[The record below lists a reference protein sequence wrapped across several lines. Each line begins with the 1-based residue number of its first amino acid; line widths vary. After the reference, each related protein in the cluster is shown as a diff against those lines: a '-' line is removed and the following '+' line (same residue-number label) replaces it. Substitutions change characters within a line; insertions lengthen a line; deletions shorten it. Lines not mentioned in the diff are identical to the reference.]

1 MSGDSSRQ
9 GDVSRELAVDDEPP
23 GDWIDLN
30 GGGEKSHPVKK
41 KLSKLGTAPEDEIDQ
56 LLNCSKM

>member
-1 MSGDSSRQ
+1 M
-9 GDVSRELAVDDEPP
+9 SRELAVDDEPP

-30 GGGEKSHPVKK
+30 GGVEKSHPVKK